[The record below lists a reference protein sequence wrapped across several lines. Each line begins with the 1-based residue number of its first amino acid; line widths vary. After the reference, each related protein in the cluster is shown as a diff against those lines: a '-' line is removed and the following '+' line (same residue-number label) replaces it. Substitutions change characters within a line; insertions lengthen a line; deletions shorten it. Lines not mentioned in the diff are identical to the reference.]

1 MHKDDVEHLSD
12 AAIAEL
18 GQDHLNHSQPD
29 DDGSVVILAFAEPAS
44 TATPLGT
51 AVLGQADKFL
61 KMPLREDAGVNTD
74 SHRYIRTFFVEG
86 LKWSADTWDHW
97 TDKYPQSAVA
107 KPEWCAAFA
116 GYCVRK
122 AYEAA
127 GKSLPARLSGSA
139 SDLATRFEAAGR
151 LLRREKLYGNDG
163 AIRPDAEVVPGP
175 GDIVVFKGHV
185 GVLREMYT
193 DGTFTTIEG
202 NTYKGSPRRDGV
214 YQCNRS
220 STEKRADGTFKV
232 VGFCLLASKDGAG
245 AKAGAGADSHA
256 GSSAGTSPDTNA
268 AKAPASAMAQES
280 AASSAAAPQAAP
292 EMPETPEPSAP
303 G

>member
-1 MHKDDVEHLSD
+1 MRKDDVEALSD
-12 AAIAEL
+12 AAITEL
-18 GQDHLNHSQPD
+18 GQDHLSHSHPD

-51 AVLGQADKFL
+51 AVLSQADKFL

-74 SHRYIRTFFVEG
+74 SHHYIRTFFLEG
-86 LKWSADTWDHW
+86 LKWSSDTWDHW

-107 KPEWCAAFA
+107 KPEWCAAF
-116 GYCVRK
+116 GSYCVRK
-122 AYEAA
+122 AYEAS
-127 GKSLPARLSGSA
+127 GKSLPARLSASA

-163 AIRPDAEVVPGP
+163 AIRPDAGVVPGP
-175 GDIVVFKGHV
+175 GDLVVFKGHV
-185 GVLREMYT
+185 GILRELYT

-232 VGFCLLASKDGAG
+232 VGFCLLASHDGVGVGAAAAVDTG
-245 AKAGAGADSHA
+245 FGADAKADATKTQSPATA
-256 GSSAGTSPDTNA
+256 QESSAG
-268 AKAPASAMAQES
+268 
-280 AASSAAAPQAAP
+280 SAAAGPQTAQ
-292 EMPETPEPSAP
+292 EMPETPEPPSQS
-303 G
+303 